1 MVLDSLSGALKSS
14 IKKLVNRVLIDSKA
28 VDEFIKDIQKALI
41 GADVDV
47 SLVFSLT
54 KRIKERILEDKNFGK
69 KEQIVRIVYEEIV
82 SLLGTGSE
90 ALSVPVKPF
99 KILLVGL
106 FGSGKT
112 TTSGKLAL
120 RFKKKGYKPCLL
132 ALDTFRAAAREQL
145 RQVGLGAGVA
155 VFSDDKEKKPERVV
169 KKFSSDWS
177 KFDVV
182 IGDSA
187 GRDALDKSLISEVKA
202 ISKEFKPDQTWLVV
216 PADIGQSAK
225 KQAEAF
231 RDALKITGVVI
242 TKLDSTAK
250 GGGAL
255 TACAV
260 SGAPVKFI
268 GVGEGVD
275 DFELFNPSRFVSRL
289 LGMGDLESLLEKA
302 KEELDEDRMKDLGEK
317 MLKGEFNFLDL
328 NEQLRAVTKMGS
340 FSKLLSFIPGVGGL
354 KLPDGALD
362 IQEGNVKKFQVI
374 MNSMT
379 LEELEDPKL
388 LSVSRIGRIAK
399 GAGVSEG
406 DVRMLI
412 KQYNQMRGV
421 MKKMKG
427 GNLKKMMKQL
437 GIKDMSQLEGMM
449 DGLK

>member
-1 MVLDSLSGALKSS
+1 MVLDSLSGALRSS
-14 IKKLVNRVLIDSKA
+14 IKKLVNRVLIDTKA

-41 GADVDV
+41 SADVDV
-47 SLVFSLT
+47 SLVFTLT

-82 SLLGTGSE
+82 SLLGKGGES
-90 ALSVPVKPF
+90 LSVPKKPF

-112 TTSGKLAL
+112 TTSGKISL

-145 RQVGLGAGVA
+145 RQVGLNAGVT
-155 VFSDDKEKKPERVV
+155 VFSDDKEKKPEKVV

-202 ISKEFKPDQTWLVV
+202 INKEFKPDETWLVV

-231 RDALKITGVVI
+231 RDALNITGVII

-268 GVGEGVD
+268 GVGESID

-302 KEELDEDRMKDLGEK
+302 KEELDEDRIKDLGEK

-362 IQEGNVKKFQVI
+362 IQEENVKKFQVI

-379 LEELEDPKL
+379 LEELENPKL
-388 LSVSRIGRIAK
+388 LSVSRIQRIAK

-406 DVRMLI
+406 DVRLLL
-412 KQYNQMRGV
+412 KQYNQMKGV

-449 DGLK
+449 GG